1 MAHPIWTGTVSFG
14 LVAIPVS
21 LVSAIKPSRVS
32 FHLLHDHD
40 FGRLRRE
47 MVCPEHETAI
57 PPDQWVRGHEEQPGK
72 YVTIS
77 AEELRSIAPKRS
89 QTIEILDFVDIEQ
102 IPPPYYKKAY
112 YLLPSGGGAL
122 KAYRLLAQV
131 LSEQNRAG
139 IAQFVMRE
147 RELLVAIRAIEEI
160 LCLFA
165 LYYYNEIAIKENLVP
180 GPIQIDQFGAPAD
193 KAVVDRKGIETIKR
207 SIQQMS
213 SQEVFASFPWE
224 QIADTTG
231 ATQEKKLKDAVEQ
244 KKQSGDVIQIPESA
258 EDFSEGISEETL
270 DEAGDLL
277 RVLELHLEQ
286 EKTQEKH

>member
-1 MAHPIWTGTVSFG
+1 VAHPIWTGTVSFG

-47 MVCPEHETAI
+47 MVCPEHEIAI

-77 AEELRSIAPKRS
+77 AEEIRSIAPKRS
-89 QTIEILDFVDIEQ
+89 QTIEILDFVDIGQ
-102 IPPPYYKKAY
+102 IPPLYYKKAY

-122 KAYRLLAQV
+122 KAYRLLAQA

-147 RELLVAIRAIEEI
+147 RELLVAIRAIEEM

-165 LYYYNEIAIKENLVP
+165 LYYYDEVTENLKP
-180 GPIQIDQFGAPAD
+180 GPIQLTQIDQLGDLTAE
-193 KAVVDRKGIETIKR
+193 KAVDSEEIKTIKR
-207 SIQQMS
+207 TIQQMS
-213 SQEVFASFPWE
+213 TQEVFASFPWE
-224 QIADTTG
+224 QIADA
-231 ATQEKKLKDAVEQ
+231 ATQEQKLRDAIER
-244 KKQSGDVIQIPESA
+244 KKQSGDVVQVPESA
-258 EDFSEGISEETL
+258 EDISEGISEDTL

-277 RVLELHLEQ
+277 RVLELHLER
-286 EKTQEKH
+286 EKMQEKH